1 MLNCECLVSA
11 GDIGIAGLTPLLN
24 GSAPANMLRIRPQS
38 PNIRTQTVMETSG
51 NEVRPS
57 AALTPAYLPDP
68 SPYSNDVSGA
78 QGALPVVEGATT
90 FFRSPCEFR
99 RDGALH
105 GPAPAEVSYSLTRS

>member
-1 MLNCECLVSA
+1 MEVRLWSRTAGQYAKNDSWACSA
-11 GDIGIAGLTPLLN
+11 ASLFTDQTPEPKHTDSDRHGD
-24 GSAPANMLRIRPQS
+24 LR
-38 PNIRTQTVMETSG
+38 

-90 FFRSPCEFR
+90 FFSEPPVKP
-99 RDGALH
+99 GGTAPYMALLPQRLLTH
-105 GPAPAEVSYSLTRS
+105 SLAPET